1 MYDLSNYVKPF
12 KESEVPNVGLANV
25 SIRPL
30 IDKHQMCIKILEG
43 IICFKQRKKHR
54 IESIEGFA
62 GTFPEL
68 RKKYENDIDTINRC
82 IKRLEQRYKRILN
95 GC

>member
-12 KESEVPNVGLANV
+12 KESEVPNVGLTNV
-25 SIRPL
+25 SSRSL
-30 IDKHQMCIKILEG
+30 IDKHQMCIEILEG
-43 IICFKQRKKHR
+43 IMHFEQQKKHR

-68 RKKYENDIDTINRC
+68 RRKYDTINRC
-82 IKRLEQRYKRILN
+82 IKRLEQRYNRVLN
-95 GC
+95 GNIG